1 MEDRESLARKQDEL
15 LSEHL
20 SSVGGYSLTPPPSQP
35 RMSKQQYPQRIYQ
48 QQQHQHVPQQL
59 AQGAPQVPYAA
70 TQQDALTQ
78 QLQQQRPLNGPYA
91 GLQPRL
97 SMRLP
102 PGPALAIGSIYQGC
116 IPARPT
122 PGIPTSQQPVGRSP
136 VMRSNTIYSTQ
147 MASVPRYPP
156 QRQQLMDRNDH
167 QKRQY
172 QQYEQQQ
179 HYHREPS
186 PMTGADLSAVRPS
199 FGPVPYRQSTYQGV
213 YNGSQQTRLATPR
226 QQQIQQMQAQRPMS
240 LGPISPTRFSVAREM
255 LPIASSSSVLSA
267 MQPAPVFPEPPK
279 EVSSATGTDFSLSTS
294 SPGSGI
300 VPSSIP
306 QEGTPRNPNHNS
318 SYSLYSPV
326 MERTRPRSTVTEPSR
341 IMLSPLTLHASIPA
355 TSLNNL
361 ARQSVE
367 SQRSS
372 TLYSI
377 PSSKSR
383 SSHAQSFSRQVTLSS
398 ISAKEEIPPMPGKM
412 TSKTGKVR
420 IQLTFDRPYFNAGGE
435 LSGRLEIQ
443 CSSSRSVKLA
453 DMFIELLGYEDVEGY
468 WLARK
473 GRTIFPFR
481 LNIQDSLPNSYD
493 SKLGQ
498 VRYVASAIACM
509 KAHQVK
515 EVVNHTREVFIYET
529 WTTDDITQA
538 RRKSVKADTSKRLF
552 MGGDGSLEMY
562 AELTRTMVS
571 SGGIVYVNVG
581 VKNLTKK
588 KIMGIKLS
596 LWRHIAASHS
606 RSSTCSQSSTNGSR
620 EQDSVKNYSEIIY
633 KGEDYAFD
641 NDDPRLVVLPVYI
654 PSGVYSLRN
663 TTLLHVQFFIQVSL
677 LASMSKALTVEL
689 PLYITHASSW
699 SDPPPRIPRDFTF
712 PLHEDE
718 PVKKHKTGVFAK
730 KRPSSNAS
738 QTSGG
743 IMSPRKQP
751 CSIISSSAPTS
762 KAGTPMLTAT
772 ETPLADGNGSRPITR
787 RSPLK
792 DPDSPTSVLDFSQ
805 AGNLFVVNPDFGSI
819 TASDPSSML
828 KQPVSSWSSPI
839 VHIHEFSDSPVSSS
853 PSSPL
858 DRSAPLVLAEQ
869 EPLKDEDHGIQEV
882 VDDEEDF
889 DMSRS
894 VNPQLCPSKKD
905 QEKSK
910 PGKMGLRKTL
920 AKLSISI
927 PTHNTGICSN
937 HGKPSKISPRVL
949 PTTPRSTKSQ
959 LNSSDE
965 MSADSRSPGTE
976 LSLSRESSI
985 SSLGSFTSRFD
996 KFNRKSSIGST
1007 RVMTV
1012 SPGPV
1017 SPQSGQIRSLSS
1029 RAKSASTSMPN
1040 STAPSAN
1047 ASGASSPVT
1056 QSSPSSSDSTEDQSL
1071 EERKRDTVHL
1081 SMAAAVPKV
1090 LLHQGIPLQ
1099 EDAGR
1104 VSYFQDGKDQS
1115 RSTTPSPFDHG
1126 VGQDQS
1132 APSTPSSPRQPWQ
1145 LQRNFSS
1152 SSTASSLL
1160 EPHETPQTAQ
1170 GIRDEFYFG
1179 KGASRNA
1186 STESFVTRV
1195 APAQTGI
1202 QSQEHAIYTT
1212 DGKIYDEPLTATLID
1227 PSAVPP
1233 LPPRPQPVPYTD
1245 TPAMVMNTTEQPA
1258 IPQQHQEQQHQQ
1270 ILHGDIPR
1278 QPSWTPNQY
1287 EDGRNYQGPQTPSCT
1302 VPLNS
1307 SNTPPTQV
1315 SSGHSSRVASRQPSP
1330 AQRTIV
1336 PSGLMLTPAQS
1347 PEGYYGDLQTTAYL
1361 SRANAPEWTEMPSL
1375 INPAT
1380 QPNIDPSTLGL
1391 SGAAPIQYI
1400 SQSNP
1405 PPLPQDPTYSDQ
1417 GQSYVPVSQIR
1428 TPLQYQ
1434 TPQMVAPSQD
1444 PGPQVQQVQVPS
1456 IHVLQISQI
1465 QHVVTEEQYTQDVY
1479 STSMIPSAEP
1489 TMRPEQVFLVRTP
1502 EAATPP
1508 ESKGM
1513 YAVPQAVVSL
1523 SSAYHPVSSRMSP
1536 NDTGIGSAGGPLR
1549 TGSYNR
1555 SDPSSPSY
1563 LVDPAYQV
1571 VSQQPLVM
1579 AEQLQYANHALKNTL
1594 YKDDVRAQPYQP
1606 LTQYSP
1612 NSGAAWN
1619 LESKSQV
1626 VSPQPMDSGYYTG
1639 TEQQL
1644 HSHQVQPDQQ
1654 SQDRQQQQ
1662 QPEEQ
1667 QRLEVPQR
1675 AQDQLILQEQVQL
1688 REQARLHEQIRLQE
1702 QSILQEQL
1710 RLQEQRILNEQ
1721 QRNNSNSFSFNNNK
1735 MKNADFK
1742 SSCSNSKSNSS
1753 YSNIKVSSSFSN
1765 NNLASSTNNKRTT
1778 ISISKR
1784 PYLHNNFSS
1793 QRSK

>member
-1 MEDRESLARKQDEL
+1 
-15 LSEHL
+15 
-20 SSVGGYSLTPPPSQP
+20 
-35 RMSKQQYPQRIYQ
+35 
-48 QQQHQHVPQQL
+48 
-59 AQGAPQVPYAA
+59 
-70 TQQDALTQ
+70 
-78 QLQQQRPLNGPYA
+78 
-91 GLQPRL
+91 
-97 SMRLP
+97 
-102 PGPALAIGSIYQGC
+102 
-116 IPARPT
+116 
-122 PGIPTSQQPVGRSP
+122 
-136 VMRSNTIYSTQ
+136 
-147 MASVPRYPP
+147 
-156 QRQQLMDRNDH
+156 
-167 QKRQY
+167 
-172 QQYEQQQ
+172 
-179 HYHREPS
+179 
-186 PMTGADLSAVRPS
+186 
-199 FGPVPYRQSTYQGV
+199 
-213 YNGSQQTRLATPR
+213 
-226 QQQIQQMQAQRPMS
+226 
-240 LGPISPTRFSVAREM
+240 
-255 LPIASSSSVLSA
+255 
-267 MQPAPVFPEPPK
+267 
-279 EVSSATGTDFSLSTS
+279 
-294 SPGSGI
+294 
-300 VPSSIP
+300 
-306 QEGTPRNPNHNS
+306 
-318 SYSLYSPV
+318 
-326 MERTRPRSTVTEPSR
+326 
-341 IMLSPLTLHASIPA
+341 
-355 TSLNNL
+355 
-361 ARQSVE
+361 
-367 SQRSS
+367 
-372 TLYSI
+372 
-377 PSSKSR
+377 
-383 SSHAQSFSRQVTLSS
+383 
-398 ISAKEEIPPMPGKM
+398 
-412 TSKTGKVR
+412 
-420 IQLTFDRPYFNAGGE
+420 
-435 LSGRLEIQ
+435 
-443 CSSSRSVKLA
+443 
-453 DMFIELLGYEDVEGY
+453 
-468 WLARK
+468 
-473 GRTIFPFR
+473 
-481 LNIQDSLPNSYD
+481 
-493 SKLGQ
+493 
-498 VRYVASAIACM
+498 
-509 KAHQVK
+509 
-515 EVVNHTREVFIYET
+515 
-529 WTTDDITQA
+529 
-538 RRKSVKADTSKRLF
+538 
-552 MGGDGSLEMY
+552 
-562 AELTRTMVS
+562 
-571 SGGIVYVNVG
+571 
-581 VKNLTKK
+581 
-588 KIMGIKLS
+588 MGIKLS
-596 LWRHIAASHS
+596 LWRHIVASHS
-606 RSSTCSQSSTNGSR
+606 RLSTSSQSSTNGSR
-620 EQDSVKNYSEIIY
+620 EQDNVKNYSEIIY

-699 SDPPPRIPRDFTF
+699 SDPPPRIPRDFIF
-712 PLHEDE
+712 PVHEDE

-730 KRPSSNAS
+730 KRPSSIAN

-762 KAGTPMLTAT
+762 KAGTPILTAT

-805 AGNLFVVNPDFGSI
+805 AGNLFVVNPDFGSV

-828 KQPVSSWSSPI
+828 KQRVSSWSSPI
-839 VHIHEFSDSPVSSS
+839 DHSHEFSESPLSSR

-894 VNPQLCPSKKD
+894 VNPQLCPSKKG

-910 PGKMGLRKTL
+910 HGKMGLRKTL

-965 MSADSRSPGTE
+965 MSADSRSPGAE

-996 KFNRKSSIGST
+996 NFNRKSSIGST

-1017 SPQSGQIRSLSS
+1017 SPHSGQIRSLSS
-1029 RAKSASTSMPN
+1029 RAKSAPTSMPN
-1040 STAPSAN
+1040 SAAPSAN

-1056 QSSPSSSDSTEDQSL
+1056 QSSPPSSDSTEDQSL
-1071 EERKRDTVHL
+1071 QERKRDTVHL
-1081 SMAAAVPKV
+1081 SMTATVPKV
-1090 LLHQGIPLQ
+1090 LLHQGTPLQ

-1115 RSTTPSPFDHG
+1115 RSTTPSPSDHG

-1152 SSTASSLL
+1152 SSIASSPL

-1233 LPPRPQPVPYTD
+1233 LPQRPQPVPYTD
-1245 TPAMVMNTTEQPA
+1245 TPAMVMNTTEKPA
-1258 IPQQHQEQQHQQ
+1258 IPQQHQEQQQQQ
-1270 ILHGDIPR
+1270 ILHGGIPR
-1278 QPSWTPNQY
+1278 QPSWTSNQY
-1287 EDGRNYQGPQTPSCT
+1287 EDGCNYQGPQTPNNT
-1302 VPLNS
+1302 VPMNS

-1315 SSGHSSRVASRQPSP
+1315 SSGHSSRVASRQLSP
-1330 AQRTIV
+1330 AQRTVV

-1347 PEGYYGDLQTTAYL
+1347 PEGYYGDVQTTAYP
-1361 SRANAPEWTEMPSL
+1361 SRANAPEWTEVPSL
-1375 INPAT
+1375 TNPAT
-1380 QPNIDPSTLGL
+1380 QPSIDPNTLGL

-1417 GQSYVPVSQIR
+1417 GQSYVPASQMR

-1434 TPQMVAPSQD
+1434 TPQMVAPSPD
-1444 PGPQVQQVQVPS
+1444 PGPQVQQVQAPS

-1465 QHVVTEEQYTQDVY
+1465 QHVVTEEQYTKDVY
-1479 STSMIPSAEP
+1479 SSSVTPSAEP

-1508 ESKGM
+1508 ESKSM

-1523 SSAYHPVSSRMSP
+1523 SSAYHPVPSRMSP
-1536 NDTGIGSAGGPLR
+1536 NDIGIGSAGGPLR

-1555 SDPSSPSY
+1555 SDPSSPGY

-1579 AEQLQYANHALKNTL
+1579 AEQLQYANHALQNTL

-1619 LESKSQV
+1619 FESKSQV
-1626 VSPQPMDSGYYTG
+1626 VSPQPIESGYYTG
-1639 TEQQL
+1639 TEKQL
-1644 HSHQVQPDQQ
+1644 HSQQAQPDQQ

-1667 QRLEVPQR
+1667 QRLELPQR
-1675 AQDQLILQEQVQL
+1675 AQDQLILQEQAQL

-1702 QSILQEQL
+1702 QSILQEQQ

-1721 QRNNSNSFSFNNNK
+1721 QRKQEEQKQQEQQRLQEQFNLQQQQQQQQLQLQQQQDEERRLQEQLRQQQK
-1735 MKNADFK
+1735 QQQLQQHQIELQLQQQQLGLQYQQQEDYYQHQQTPLPPQQLQQPAFQGSEAAMVHQPIVSTPQPPQQSWDYQ
-1742 SSCSNSKSNSS
+1742 SSPASMSVNQPVITPQLHTPDPMGAM
-1753 YSNIKVSSSFSN
+1753 YHQQQLIPHAV
-1765 NNLASSTNNKRTT
+1765 NNL
-1778 ISISKR
+1778 
-1784 PYLHNNFSS
+1784 S
-1793 QRSK
+1793 QRYTLSPSQHSPSQLSPSQHSPQLHSHTSSRGHSQPQSRSHSRSQSPSAALRVQVPRPDMGGEPPVTTNYIYEGKMELPESEPAPPVPQYGLDPAPGVATHLTSPLGYSDSLHAPSAGLSIMNPDQ